1 MRSKSVINP
10 PDERALGGLLLLPGD
25 PTQPQ
30 SSYQHHRHNQS
41 TYPLRRQSAITD
53 IKAKVS
59 KWTKVKAAFKWERAN
74 PSLNG
79 TVDTVGKSTD
89 SGIGLLPLNTEV
101 ARYLRVPSLP
111 IACTGASSA
120 DSMLSASSSGHLLLS
135 GSASGGAGGGCS
147 GSSIPASPGT
157 MSSASSMDDVLTAP
171 EDFREYTPLHHLCSA
186 SIQHSTSVRSHS
198 FHLSVFCLLFFRL
211 MYSCVCI
218 CISALARA
226 LSCPYHRMYL
236 CFCSRCFVFSH
247 PILEKVRSVGQIS
260 L

>member
-10 PDERALGGLLLLPGD
+10 PDERSLGGLLLLPGD
-25 PTQPQ
+25 ATLPQ
-30 SSYQHHRHNQS
+30 SSYQHHRHHQS

-120 DSMLSASSSGHLLLS
+120 DSMMSASSSVHLLL
-135 GSASGGAGGGCS
+135 SGGAGGGCS

-157 MSSASSMDDVLTAP
+157 MSSASSMDDVRTAP
-171 EDFREYTPLHHLCSA
+171 EDFREYTT
-186 SIQHSTSVRSHS
+186 SIFVSEYQHSTCVSSVRIH
-198 FHLSVFCLLFFRL
+198 F
-211 MYSCVCI
+211 I
-218 CISALARA
+218 C
-226 LSCPYHRMYL
+226 
-236 CFCSRCFVFSH
+236 
-247 PILEKVRSVGQIS
+247 
-260 L
+260 